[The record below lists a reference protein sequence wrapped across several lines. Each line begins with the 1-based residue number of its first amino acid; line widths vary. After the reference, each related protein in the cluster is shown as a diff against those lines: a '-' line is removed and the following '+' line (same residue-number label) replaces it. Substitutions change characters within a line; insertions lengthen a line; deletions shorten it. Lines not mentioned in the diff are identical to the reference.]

1 MLPIHFTSLI
11 YVMTTNIIGGF
22 LFGAILV
29 IVMIGTAVNEARDR
43 KKNNRQR
50 NE

>member
-1 MLPIHFTSLI
+1 
-11 YVMTTNIIGGF
+11 MTTNIIGGF

-29 IVMIGTAVNEARDR
+29 IVVIGAAINEAKDR
-43 KKNNRQR
+43 KKNDRQE

>member
-1 MLPIHFTSLI
+1 
-11 YVMTTNIIGGF
+11 MTTNIIGGF

-29 IVMIGTAVNEARDR
+29 IVVIGTAINEARDR
-43 KKNNRQR
+43 KKNNRQK